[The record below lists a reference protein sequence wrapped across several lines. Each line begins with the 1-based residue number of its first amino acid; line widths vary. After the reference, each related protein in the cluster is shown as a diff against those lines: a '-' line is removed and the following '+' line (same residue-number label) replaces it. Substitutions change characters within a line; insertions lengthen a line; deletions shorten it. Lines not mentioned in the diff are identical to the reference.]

1 MGRWLSFQ
9 TSRIKI
15 SLLDPWWLAMSLLWC
30 VGFTAREDCSLLLPR
45 DNSTAREDYSS
56 LLSRDNCTASGD
68 YLSLLSHYNCTAR
81 EDYLSLLSYYNCTAR
96 EDYLSLLSP
105 NNCAV
110 PFYDKSGFFR
120 VTQQIN
126 RLHRLSHHQ
135 ISFFSK
141 TFILDLLKVVC
152 LQMPL
157 LLFKTCLW
165 EILIQMI

>member
-81 EDYLSLLSYYNCTAR
+81 EDYLSLLS
-96 EDYLSLLSP
+96 P

-120 VTQQIN
+120 VTQQTD

-165 EILIQMI
+165 EILTQMI

>member
-81 EDYLSLLSYYNCTAR
+81 EDYLSLLS
-96 EDYLSLLSP
+96 P

-120 VTQQIN
+120 VTQQTG

-165 EILIQMI
+165 EILTQMI